1 MIRALLVIGM
11 LTAAPAWA
19 QSVDN
24 PMQPSANWDDL
35 RSSIIGT
42 DDEPPIDPAI
52 FDLDAP
58 KRADNPALVP
68 VHITQPAGAPAI
80 AALTLVIDNNPAP
93 VAAEFTFGKA
103 LMPLDFEVRVRVDAY
118 ADIRAIATLED
129 GRKFM
134 AGRFVKASG
143 GCAAPAGKSMD
154 EVRSTMGQMRFR
166 SAPDMVPDLAAK
178 DGDGQADGALAQSDV
193 KTAQAPAAD
202 AAGDATQTRE
212 IGTLMIRHPNFS
224 GLQRDQVTLLTIPA
238 EFIQTLEVKQD
249 GQLLFGMDAGISI
262 SEDPVFRFAY
272 QPSAGPIQV
281 HAQDTDNRVW
291 DQSF

>member
-1 MIRALLVIGM
+1 MRLALI
-11 LTAAPAWA
+11 LTLLAAPALA
-19 QSVDN
+19 AEVEN
-24 PMQPSANWDDL
+24 PMLPSPLWDDL

-42 DDEPPIDPAI
+42 EEEPPVDPAV

-68 VHITQPAGAPAI
+68 VHVTQPPGAPAI
-80 AALTLVIDNNPAP
+80 TALTLVVDGNPAP

-103 LMPLDFEVRVRVDAY
+103 LMPLDFEVRVRVDNY
-118 ADIRAIATLED
+118 SDLRAIATLED
-129 GRKFM
+129 GRKVM
-134 AGRFVKASG
+134 AGRYVKASG

-154 EVRSTMGQMRFR
+154 QVRATMGQMKFR
-166 SAPDMVPDLAAK
+166 
-178 DGDGQADGALAQSDV
+178 Q
-193 KTAQAPAAD
+193 TEE
-202 AAGDATQTRE
+202 AGRQ

-238 EFIQTLEVKQD
+238 EFIQTLEVKQGD
-249 GQLLFGMDAGISI
+249 TALFTMDAGISI

-272 QPSAGPIQV
+272 APGQGPVTV
-281 HAQDTDNRVW
+281 HAQDTDGRVW